1 MKNKIKTLKIITAL
15 VSVRRAIERDLSRPR
30 SLLND
35 VRVFVWQIHLHR
47 LQHELRKV
55 CNE

>member
-1 MKNKIKTLKIITAL
+1 MKNKTKVLKILTAL
-15 VSVRRAIERDLSRPR
+15 VSVKRAIERDLSRPK

-35 VRVFVWQIHLHR
+35 VKIFVWQIHLHR